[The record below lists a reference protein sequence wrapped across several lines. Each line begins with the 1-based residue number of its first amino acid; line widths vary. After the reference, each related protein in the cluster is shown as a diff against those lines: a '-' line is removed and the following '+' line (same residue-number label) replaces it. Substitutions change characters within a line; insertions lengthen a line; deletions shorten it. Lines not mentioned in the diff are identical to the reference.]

1 MKKIGLV
8 LEGGSMRGL
17 FTTGVLDTFLENNI
31 EVDGIVS
38 VSAGALFGVNYVS
51 KQKGRGLRYN
61 KKYIGDKRYI
71 SIHSLIS
78 TGNLVNK
85 DFTFYK
91 IAKELDPLDNETFKK
106 SNKDFYVTTT
116 NIETGTPEYIKIID
130 PIEQL
135 EAFRATSAIPLM
147 SEIIEINNQKY
158 LDGGISDSIPLDKC
172 IALGYEKIIVILTQ
186 PLGFEKTPL
195 STKKIKMLEL
205 KYHQYPEFIKAN
217 KERYMKYNKTLE
229 KIIDLENKKE
239 IFVIRPSKKIKVN
252 LLVNKPDEI
261 QEVYDMGVNDCKKIL
276 PELIEYLKW
285 QIWQYSVIFHI
296 IIKSILNECPNNLIL

>member
-1 MKKIGLV
+1 MKKVGLV

-17 FTTGVLDTFLENNI
+17 FTTGVLDIFLENNI

-51 KQKGRGLRYN
+51 KQKGRGIRYN

-71 SIHSLIS
+71 SIHSLVS

-91 IAKELDPLDNETFKK
+91 IVKELDPLDNDTFKN
-106 SNKDFYVTTT
+106 SNKDFYVTAT
-116 NIETGTPEYIKIID
+116 NVETGLPEYIKITD
-130 PIEQL
+130 PLEQL
-135 EAFRATSAIPLM
+135 EAFRATSALPFA
-147 SEIIEINNQKY
+147 SEIIELNGKKY
-158 LDGGISDSIPLDKC
+158 FDGGISDSIPIEKC
-172 IALGYEKIIVILTQ
+172 LELGYEKIIVILTQ
-186 PLGFEKTPL
+186 PLGFQKPPL
-195 STKKIKMLEL
+195 DKKQIKMLEL
-205 KYHQYPEFIKAN
+205 KYHKYPEFIKAN
-217 KERYMKYNKTLE
+217 KERYIRYNNTLE

-252 LLVNKPDEI
+252 ILVNKPDEI

-276 PELIEYLKW
+276 SSLKEYL
-285 QIWQYSVIFHI
+285 
-296 IIKSILNECPNNLIL
+296 N